1 MSTDHIRYDTLIETA
16 LREVVHQA
24 ISKVVQNGLPGEH
37 HFYISFLTHY
47 AGVEIPEYLR
57 EKYPEE
63 MTIVLQHQFFGLTVS
78 DEGFS
83 VMLSF
88 NNVRER
94 LVIPFAAITTFADPS
109 VNFALQFQNIPS
121 SAEDG
126 EDETASDAS
135 ATAPDSNA
143 PKAEEKRGEVISLDK
158 FRKKKVF
165 YSCFSVRWP
174 VVSTKKEKRK
184 KGFALTL

>member
-24 ISKVVQNGLPGEH
+24 MNKVVQSGLPGEH
-37 HFYISFLTHY
+37 HFYISFLTKNP
-47 AGVEIPEYLR
+47 GVEIPDYLR

-63 MTIVLQHQFFGLTVS
+63 MTIVLQHQFFGLTV
-78 DEGFS
+78 DEAGFS

-121 SAEDG
+121 SAEDDA
-126 EDETASDAS
+126 EDENGD
-135 ATAPDSNA
+135 TAPSDSVA
-143 PKAEEKRGEVISLDK
+143 PKVEEKRGEVISLDK
-158 FRKKKVF
+158 FRKK
-165 YSCFSVRWP
+165 
-174 VVSTKKEKRK
+174 
-184 KGFALTL
+184 